1 MNLLQLKQLN
11 LLFALLGVEKLLHG
25 HVLYEQIFCILV
37 EIDHDEDGVGGDL
50 LADPAGTQAV
60 DLLDHLVWTG

>member
-1 MNLLQLKQLN
+1 
-11 LLFALLGVEKLLHG
+11 LLGVEKLLHG